1 MRKLKNIALVI
12 LIVITLIGGGAMGY
26 LWYSTKQ
33 QVDQIVAAAKPF
45 AEISYGGIAV
55 SPTGSVGVN
64 QLQIMP
70 NFVNDAVSIG
80 AIRINAPNLLA
91 LFKIRWQLSQN
102 QLPGALSISFQEVE
116 LPLAG
121 GLLGDKAANSAAQR
135 SPLDHLDALGCG
147 PITTFGGAELQEM
160 GYNRF
165 IGNGEVGYRLD
176 AAHNLLEWRIDSNTR
191 DWMTLN
197 LDIGFAMPAPPTT
210 LMDLAALATPKLAK
224 LKIVIR
230 DDGFNQRRNNYCAAK
245 AGKPIND
252 YLADHV
258 RLVVERLRANG
269 INPGPGLIAAYLLY
283 LREGGELT
291 LAATPAAAINPAELL
306 DYKPADVIK
315 LLGLTLKVNNTA
327 ITDLTVDW
335 DAAKVAKAL
344 GAEPESVEED
354 APAPVV
360 LEKPVIIQKSFH
372 SILVS
377 DLGQHI
383 GKVVKLK
390 TNTGVNYRGQVD
402 AMVEG
407 IVRITIRKS
416 GGSMTLSLRAG
427 EITSAEVLY

>member
-1 MRKLKNIALVI
+1 MRKLKNIVIAFLVVAALM
-12 LIVITLIGGGAMGY
+12 GGGAMGY

-33 QVDQIVAAAKPF
+33 QVDQIVATAKPF

-55 SPTGSVGVN
+55 SPAGSVGVN
-64 QLQIMP
+64 QLRIMP

-80 AIRINAPNLLA
+80 AIKLNAPNLLA
-91 LFKIRWQLSQN
+91 LLKIRWQLSQG
-102 QLPGALSISFQEVE
+102 QLPRALSISFQDVE
-116 LPLAG
+116 LPLHG
-121 GLLGDKAANSAAQR
+121 GILGDAPTSATKP

-147 PITTFGGAELQEM
+147 PVTAFGGAELQEM
-160 GYNRF
+160 GYNHF
-165 IGNGEVGYRLD
+165 VGNAEVGYRLD
-176 AAHNLLEWRIDSNTR
+176 TVHNLLEWRIDSNTR

-210 LMDLAALATPKLAK
+210 LMDLTALATPKLAK
-224 LKIVIR
+224 FTLVIR
-230 DDGFNQRRNNYCAAK
+230 DDGFNSRRNSYCAAK

-258 RLVVERLRANG
+258 RLVIERLRANG
-269 INPGPGLIAAYLLY
+269 INPGPGIIAAYQLY

-291 LAATPAAAINPAELL
+291 LAATPAAAINPAELP

-335 DAAKVAKAL
+335 DAIKVARAL
-344 GAEPESVEED
+344 GVEPEPVAED
-354 APAPVV
+354 TPSPVV

-372 SILVS
+372 PIPVG

-383 GKVVKLK
+383 GKIAKLK

-402 AMVEG
+402 AIVEG
-407 IVRITIRKS
+407 IIRITLRKS
-416 GGSMTLSLRAG
+416 GGSVTLSLRAS
-427 EITSAEVLY
+427 EITAAEVLY

>member
-1 MRKLKNIALVI
+1 MRKLKNIVIVI
-12 LIVITLIGGGAMGY
+12 LVVVILIGGGAMGY

-45 AEISYGGIAV
+45 AEISYSGITV
-55 SPTGSVGVN
+55 SPTGSVGVS
-64 QLQIMP
+64 QLRIMP

-80 AIRINAPNLLA
+80 AIRLKAPNLLA
-91 LFKIRWQLSQN
+91 LLKIRWQLSQN
-102 QLPGALSISFQEVE
+102 QLPGALSISFQEVG
-116 LPLAG
+116 LPLDG
-121 GLLGDKAANSAAQR
+121 GLLGDKANTAAQR

-147 PITTFGGAELQEM
+147 PIAMFGGAELQEM
-160 GYNRF
+160 GYNRL
-165 IGNGEVGYRLD
+165 IGNAEVGYRID

-230 DDGFNQRRNNYCAAK
+230 DDGFNPRRNNYCAAK

-258 RLVVERLRANG
+258 RLVVERLRTNG
-269 INPGPGLIAAYLLY
+269 INPGPGLIAAYQMY

-291 LAATPAAAINPAELL
+291 LAATPPAPINPAELS

-315 LLGLTLKVNNTA
+315 LLGLTLKANNTA

-344 GAEPESVEED
+344 GVEPESAEED

-372 SILVS
+372 SIPVGE
-377 DLGQHI
+377 LGQHI